1 MTHNSSSSCPMD
13 GLLRLLSGPWTTYL
27 LWVLRQN
34 GPMRF
39 GALKRSMSGISSR
52 VLTQRLRMLEE
63 AGVVFREHRPT
74 IPPEVTYG
82 LTKRGEELG
91 GVLNSLEIVARRWGL
106 VDRPSHR
113 NLAT

>member
-1 MTHNSSSSCPMD
+1 MD
-13 GLLRLLSGPWTTYL
+13 GLLRLLSGPWTTHL
-27 LWVLRQN
+27 LWVLRQT

-39 GALKRSMSGISSR
+39 GALKRSVSGISSR

-82 LTKRGEELG
+82 LTERGAELG
-91 GVLNSLEIVARRWGL
+91 GVLDGLEVVARRWGL
-106 VDRPSHR
+106 VDKPGHR

>member
-1 MTHNSSSSCPMD
+1 MNPNSSSPCPMD
-13 GLLRLLSGPWTTYL
+13 GLLRLISGPWTTYL

-39 GALKRSMSGISSR
+39 GALKRSVSGISSR

-106 VDRPSHR
+106 VDSASHR
-113 NLAT
+113 NLST